1 MRSRICYI
9 LLVLSILL
17 TNFAFAEEKTLIDT
31 TPVTPDPTQL
41 SMDWWRYFD
50 NQDKDLDAHITE
62 FIQSL
67 KATTA
72 HLTPL
77 NQQQASLLITR
88 IETMLHTYAGALKK
102 PKPEQPQ
109 IPPLAE
115 TYSIDQLLQLFRTL
129 QQGLIEQ
136 KTAQIQE
143 NNLVEHIARTDQ
155 YLTSLRTQYKD
166 AEERSEK
173 KYLIGLE
180 IILYTTT
187 DQVNQLNHEHLKA
200 EKEILSSRIAQLKE
214 AINAAQNRLVSS
226 PTELQASEK
235 AVKDSENNLEKART
249 LLQQSETEAAT
260 LSSDSENKDVHASNE
275 IILAQL
281 RQSTIKEGLAR
292 SQLILD
298 RAKLELAVVLNN
310 PDSVDVSKLDATL
323 NEWKQELTAVQSSM
337 DSWTEQTEQ
346 FLEQDS
352 RILSLNTEEIK
363 SNEEPLRKII
373 SINQNTRLLLDE
385 LKSSLMAAKFL
396 TGVVN
401 TKMVQLVSPEKR
413 WLWSIAD
420 AASYVYQNMFTILDK
435 SLVRL
440 GPDRSI
446 TIGSVIRFILTIL
459 LTLWVARLVR
469 RGLHQFT
476 QGRRGIQ
483 KSVAYRINRLIS
495 YCIISIGLLIAL
507 TGLGFDFSSLV
518 LLASALG
525 VGLGFGLQSIFN
537 NFISGLIILFESQI
551 QVGDYIE
558 LDEGG
563 LRGEIREIRFRSTL
577 VTTNDGTDV
586 LIPNSEM
593 ISKRLIN
600 WTLREPYRRIHV
612 PFSVAYGTD
621 KELVEKIVLEAAKSV
636 PNTLSRPGVPE
647 PRVHVTAFG
656 GSGLEFELTIWVD
669 EPSSRRLQNTLSAYL
684 WAIDTAFQKN
694 GIVVPFPQQD
704 IHVISDK
711 ESYEDKLKKT

>member
-1 MRSRICYI
+1 MRSRIAHT
-9 LLVLSILL
+9 LLILSILFVNSAYSDEQ
-17 TNFAFAEEKTLIDT
+17 TIIDT
-31 TPVTPDPTQL
+31 TPLIPDPIEL
-41 SMDWWRYFD
+41 STDWWRYFD
-50 NQDKDLDAHITE
+50 IPSKEVSTRIDDFVE
-62 FIQSL
+62 SL
-67 KATTA
+67 KTNTA
-72 HLTPL
+72 NLTPEG
-77 NQQQASLLITR
+77 QKQANLLITR
-88 IETMLHTYAGALKK
+88 IESALHNYSDARKR
-102 PKPEQPQ
+102 PKPEQPP
-109 IPPLAE
+109 IPPISDSYTVE
-115 TYSIDQLLQLFRTL
+115 QLLQLFLSL
-129 QQGLIEQ
+129 QKELVDQ

-143 NNLVEHIARTDQ
+143 NSLNEQLSRTDQ
-155 YLTSLRTQYKD
+155 YLLSLRNQYKN

-173 KYLIGLE
+173 KYLTGLE
-180 IILYTTT
+180 IILYTII
-187 DQVNQLNHEHLKA
+187 DQVNQLNQVHLKE
-200 EKEILSSRIAQLKE
+200 EKDIRATRIAQIRE
-214 AINAAQNRLVSS
+214 EIDTAQKRLISS
-226 PTELQASEK
+226 PPEQQNDAN
-235 AVKDSENNLEKART
+235 AVEISKDKLEKARST
-249 LLQQSETEAAT
+249 LQQKETESAT
-260 LSSDSENKDVHASNE
+260 ITADSENKAAEASNE
-275 IILAQL
+275 VTLAEL
-281 RQSTIKEGLAR
+281 RQATIKEGLVR
-292 SQLILD
+292 TQLIID
-298 RAKLELAVVLNN
+298 KAKLELTKLLND
-310 PDSVDVSKLDATL
+310 PDSIDISKLDTSL
-323 NEWKQELTAVQSSM
+323 NEWKQEL
-337 DSWTEQTEQ
+337 DSIQTHIDIWSGQTDQ
-346 FLEQDS
+346 FLQQDS
-352 RILSLNTEEIK
+352 RILSLNEKEIKAEEI
-363 SNEEPLRKII
+363 PIRKII
-373 SINQNTRLLLDE
+373 SINQKTRLLLDE
-385 LKSSLMAAKFL
+385 LKGALTNAVFL
-396 TGVVN
+396 TN
-401 TKMVQLVSPEKR
+401 LLNAKMVQLESPEKR

-420 AASYVYQNMFTILDK
+420 AATYLYQNMSTILDK

-446 TIGSVIRFILTIL
+446 TIGSVFRFILTIL

-469 RGLHQFT
+469 RGMHSFT

-495 YCIISIGLLIAL
+495 YLIISIGILIAL

-558 LDEGG
+558 LDDGG

-621 KELVEKIVLEAAKSV
+621 KDLVEKVVMEAAKSV
-636 PNTLSRPGVPE
+636 PNTLTRPGVPE

-694 GIVVPFPQQD
+694 GIVVPFPQHD

-711 ESYEDKLKKT
+711 RSNNDLLNKN